1 MKSIT
6 KLITLS
12 FALLLSLNLA
22 TAQRGQG
29 NRNMHKIENAE
40 AYAEKQTQRLTEKL
54 SLTEDQTAKVASI
67 NLEHAKKLQAAKAA
81 NTDKEAGRAT
91 FKALRTEKHTAIK
104 AVLTP
109 EQVTKMEEKREG
121 RGRGKGKGA
130 RKGGKGKHW
139 KGGEGK
145 AHNSEERAAKRT
157 QHLTEKLSLTE
168 EQAAKVTAINL
179 EYAEFRKAAK
189 ANATDRE
196 TGKATMK
203 ELRTKQQNAIKAILT
218 TEQLATYESMKK
230 EWKGKR
236 GGRKGKGKKENKG

>member
-29 NRNMHKIENAE
+29 KGKMHKIENAE
-40 AYAEKQTQRLTEKL
+40 AHAEKQTQRLTEKL
-54 SLTEDQTAKVASI
+54 SLTSDQAAKVAAI
-67 NLEHAKKLQAAKAA
+67 NLEYAKKLQAAKAA
-81 NTDKEAGRAT
+81 NTDKEAGRET

-109 EQVTKMEEKREG
+109 EQVTKMEER
-121 RGRGKGKGA
+121 R
-130 RKGGKGKHW
+130 GGKGKHGKKGRKGENW

-145 AHNSEERAAKRT
+145 AQTSEGRAAKST
-157 QHLTEKLSLTE
+157 QRLTEKLSLNAD
-168 EQAAKVTAINL
+168 QVAKVTAINL

-203 ELRTKQQNAIKAILT
+203 ELRTKQQNAIKAILN

-236 GGRKGKGKKENKG
+236 GGRKGKGKKEQKG